1 VDPNLTESLALKNP
15 NAYRARF
22 KRLSLPQ
29 QAAHVER
36 LAPSAYL
43 RHCQAVGEPAAV
55 RVSLSASATGL
66 HSFSLEFGGLR
77 VRKDEVTWA
86 DAGAQ
91 LRALLSGLPEGVSV
105 EGSLMLSDDPGVA
118 ARVLGPGLDALGW
131 KAREVV
137 LSSDPS
143 DGGRVRFAF
152 ATAVLVVTGTTGA
165 GTFRGYAGVQTPE
178 RAAALESGWAA
189 LCGSL
194 GVGWSRR

>member
-1 VDPNLTESLALKNP
+1 MDPNLTESLALKNP

-22 KRLSLPQ
+22 KRLSRPE
-29 QAAHVER
+29 QATFVQA

-55 RVSLSASATGL
+55 RVSLSASAGGL

-77 VRKDEVTWA
+77 VRKDETTWD

-91 LRALLSGLPEGVSV
+91 LRALLAGLPEGVPV
-105 EGSLMLSDDPGVA
+105 EGSLMLSDEPAVA
-118 ARVLGPGLDALGW
+118 ARALSPGLETLGW

-152 ATAVLVVTGTTGA
+152 AEAVLVVTGTTGT
-165 GTFRGYAGVQTPE
+165 GEFRGHAGVQTRE

-189 LCGSL
+189 LCASL
-194 GVGWSRR
+194 GLAWSRR